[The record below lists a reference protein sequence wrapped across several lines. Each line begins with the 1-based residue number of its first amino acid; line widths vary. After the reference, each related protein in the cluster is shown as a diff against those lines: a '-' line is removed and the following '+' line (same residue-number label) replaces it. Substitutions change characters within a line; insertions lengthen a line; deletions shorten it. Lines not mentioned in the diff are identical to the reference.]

1 MRTPD
6 CVSPSP
12 LPADSRADHQRQRLR
27 TEPPTL
33 KDTVAASDPHHES
46 VAELLIRL
54 LASEDELGT
63 FVDELAIMAA
73 AEVSQDSP
81 VSCGITLV
89 RNRRNTIVGGSDDAA
104 RRFEDIHTYLG
115 AGPRVE
121 ATKSRTIICVDDA
134 EEEKR
139 WRDFMDI
146 AVLDDLRSLVA
157 VPLDIDDTAQA
168 VMTFYAMQPRSL
180 GEPMLSK
187 VQRFVEPVKRSLRV
201 AVRTARFAEAAE
213 HRQRAMESRT
223 VIDVAIGITM
233 AQAACSQEE
242 AVAILKKASSHRNI
256 KLRTLA
262 GDLVDS
268 LGQPER
274 RSPSE

>member
-6 CVSPSP
+6 CVSSS

-27 TEPPTL
+27 TELPTL
-33 KDTVAASDPHHES
+33 KDTVAASDPHRES

-54 LASEDELGT
+54 LVSEDELGT
-63 FVDELAIMAA
+63 LVDELAIMAA
-73 AEVSQDSP
+73 VEVSQDSP

-104 RRFEDIHTYLG
+104 RRFEDIQNYLG

-121 ATKSRTIICVDDA
+121 ATKTRAVICVDEA

-146 AVLDDLRSLVA
+146 AVLDDFRSMMA
-157 VPLDIDDTAQA
+157 IPLDIDDTAQA

-180 GEPMLSK
+180 GEPTLSN
-187 VQRFVEPVKRSLRV
+187 VQRFVEPVKKSLRV

-213 HRQRAMESRT
+213 HRQWAMESRT
-223 VIDVAIGITM
+223 VIDVAIGITI
-233 AQAACSQEE
+233 AQAACSQKE

-268 LGQPER
+268 PGQPE
-274 RSPSE
+274 PFTE